1 MELIDITLILLILAL
16 GLTILYA
23 RNRNGQLAKSVAETK
38 KLTSEKQ
45 TVEEKLKGYETRFSA
60 VFDMDAEIKVLSSDK
75 QSLEADKQSLD
86 DQITRLR
93 QDYKDKR
100 TIYDDLVRHAAIYD
114 EEIELAELGF
124 YKPHYDFDTSER
136 YKAKIN
142 SVREQQKS
150 FLKDKKAIYCTTNWT
165 VDGSRSKGRKKADQA
180 IRLTTRAFNNECD
193 AATSSVRWNNASR
206 MEKRI
211 EKAFDA
217 INKLNESQYIVIA
230 RGYFYLKLEELRLT
244 HEYRG
249 KRQQEKEEQA
259 EIRRQI
265 REDAKLEKEMAEAA
279 KAEEDYEAM
288 LRKAEAAAEQAT
300 GNKLAKL
307 QDQIA
312 SLTEKLEE
320 AHEKNERA
328 KSMAQ
333 QTKAGH
339 VYVLSNIGAFGEN
352 VYKIGMTRRL
362 DPLDRVKELGDASV
376 PFRFDTHAM
385 IYSNNAPKMEKS
397 LHQVFEDRRMNLVN
411 TRREFFNVTLAEISQ
426 EVSKVAPDAEI
437 ILTAEAREYKESKA
451 IQVQRANIT
460 TKPESEFPDAI

>member
-352 VYKIGMTRRL
+352 VYKIG
-362 DPLDRVKELGDASV
+362 DP
-376 PFRFDTHAM
+376 
-385 IYSNNAPKMEKS
+385 
-397 LHQVFEDRRMNLVN
+397 
-411 TRREFFNVTLAEISQ
+411 
-426 EVSKVAPDAEI
+426 
-437 ILTAEAREYKESKA
+437 TA
-451 IQVQRANIT
+451 
-460 TKPESEFPDAI
+460 

>member
-1 MELIDITLILLILAL
+1 MELIDITLILLIIALVLA
-16 GLTILYA
+16 ILYA
-23 RNRNGQLAKSVAETK
+23 RNRSEQLAKSVAETK

-45 TVEEKLKGYETRFSA
+45 TVEDQIKSYEIRFSA
-60 VFDMDAEIKVLSSDK
+60 VFDMDAEIKALSSDK

-86 DQITRLR
+86 DQIARLR
-93 QDYKDKR
+93 QDYKEKR

-136 YKAKIN
+136 YKSKIN
-142 SVREQQKS
+142 SVRERQKRL
-150 FLKDKKAIYCTTNWT
+150 LKDDIAIYCTTTWT
-165 VDGSRSKGRKKADQA
+165 VDNSRAKGRKMENQA

-193 AATSSVRWNNASR
+193 AAISSVRWNNAIR
-206 MEKRI
+206 IEKRI
-211 EKAFDA
+211 EKAFNA
-217 INKLNESQYIVIA
+217 INRLNKPQHIIITDEYLN
-230 RGYFYLKLEELRLT
+230 LKLEELRLT
-244 HEYRG
+244 HEYKE

-265 REDAKLEKEMAEAA
+265 REEAKLEKEMTEAA
-279 KAEEDYEAM
+279 KAEEAYEAM
-288 LRKAEAAAEQAT
+288 LLKAEAAAEQAT

-307 QDQIA
+307 QDQIV
-312 SLTEKLEE
+312 SLTEKLKE

-362 DPLDRVKELGDASV
+362 DPLDRVRELGDASV
-376 PFRFDTHAM
+376 PFRFDIHAM
-385 IYSNNAPKMEKS
+385 IYSNNAPKMETS
-397 LHQVFEDRRMNLVN
+397 LHQAFEDRRMNLVN
-411 TRREFFNVTLAEISQ
+411 TRREFFNVTLSEISQ
-426 EVSKVAPDAEI
+426 EVHKVAPDAEI
-437 ILTAEAREYKESKA
+437 ILTTEAREYKESKA
-451 IQVQRANIT
+451 IQAQRANIT
-460 TKPESEFPDAI
+460 TQPGNEFPDAI

>member
-16 GLTILYA
+16 GLAVLYA
-23 RNRNGQLAKSVAETK
+23 RDRNGKLAKSVAETK

-45 TVEEKLKGYETRFSA
+45 TVEEKLKSYEARFSA
-60 VFDMDAEIKVLSSDK
+60 VFDMDAEIKALSSDK
-75 QSLEADKQSLD
+75 HSLEADKQSLD
-86 DQITRLR
+86 DQIVSLR

-136 YKAKIN
+136 YKSKIN
-142 SVREQQKS
+142 SVRERQKRL
-150 FLKDKKAIYCTTNWT
+150 LKDDIAIYCTTTWT
-165 VDGSRSKGRKKADQA
+165 VDNSRAKGRKMENQA
-180 IRLTTRAFNNECD
+180 IRLTARAFNNECD
-193 AATSSVRWNNASR
+193 AAISSVRWNNAIR

-211 EKAFDA
+211 EKAFNA
-217 INKLNESQYIVIA
+217 INRMNKPQHIIITDEYLN
-230 RGYFYLKLEELRLT
+230 LKLEELRLT
-244 HEYRG
+244 HEYKE

-265 REDAKLEKEMAEAA
+265 REEAKLEKEMAEAA
-279 KAEEDYEAM
+279 EAEEAYEAM
-288 LRKAEAAAEQAT
+288 LRKAEAAVEQAT

-312 SLTEKLEE
+312 SLTEKLKE

-376 PFRFDTHAM
+376 PFRFDIHAM
-385 IYSNNAPKMEKS
+385 IYSNNAPKMENS
-397 LHQVFEDRRMNLVN
+397 LHQAFEDRRLNLVN
-411 TRREFFNVTLAEISQ
+411 TRREFF
-426 EVSKVAPDAEI
+426 
-437 ILTAEAREYKESKA
+437 
-451 IQVQRANIT
+451 
-460 TKPESEFPDAI
+460 